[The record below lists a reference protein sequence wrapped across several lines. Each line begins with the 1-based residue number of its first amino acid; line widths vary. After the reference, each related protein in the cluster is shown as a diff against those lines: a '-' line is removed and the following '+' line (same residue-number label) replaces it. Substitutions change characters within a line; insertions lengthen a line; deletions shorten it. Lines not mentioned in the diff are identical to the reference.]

1 MIRISVLVALTLL
14 VPTRAFAQVGDPE
27 AGREV
32 FEANCAMCHGSDA
45 SGMMGIHPSLRGAV
59 ERLTLE
65 GVEVTV
71 LNGRD
76 TSPPM
81 PSFGGRLSEE
91 ELDDVVA
98 YLDTLPVGPR
108 NFGAEDGGM
117 MGMDGMMDGGM
128 WYWLAWIALFLV
140 VLSWIIIASV
150 FVTRA
155 LWKRDDGRRR
165 VTHPNPVQSE
175 HGFGR
180 APGALEQPP
189 GRKPSSVTSTRRW
202 MAAFEGSAF
211 AAPSAWMQKLASSP
225 GEMSSRT
232 MSLRAPSLNNSVSMS
247 CS

>member
-1 MIRISVLVALTLL
+1 MIRISVFVALTLL
-14 VPTRAFAQVGDPE
+14 VPTRSLARAGDPE

-65 GVEVTV
+65 GVEVTMR
-71 LNGRD
+71 NGRA
-76 TSPPM
+76 TNPPM
-81 PSFGGRLSEE
+81 PSFEGRLSEE

-128 WYWLAWIALFLV
+128 WSWLAWIALFLV
-140 VLSWIIIASV
+140 VLAGFIIASV

-155 LWKRDDGRRR
+155 LWKRGDGRSSSPRD
-165 VTHPNPVQSE
+165 
-175 HGFGR
+175 
-180 APGALEQPP
+180 AALEILKERYARGEIFHEASDRHGPKDFSRALAVRDDP
-189 GRKPSSVTSTRRW
+189 LGVCDIRLWSSTIC
-202 MAAFEGSAF
+202 
-211 AAPSAWMQKLASSP
+211 
-225 GEMSSRT
+225 
-232 MSLRAPSLNNSVSMS
+232 SLQA
-247 CS
+247 

>member
-117 MGMDGMMDGGM
+117 MDTDGMMDG
-128 WYWLAWIALFLV
+128 LDV
-140 VLSWIIIASV
+140 VLARLD
-150 FVTRA
+150 RA
-155 LWKRDDGRRR
+155 LPCRALMDHHRFCLR
-165 VTHPNPVQSE
+165 HQSPVE
-175 HGFGR
+175 ER
-180 APGALEQPP
+180 
-189 GRKPSSVTSTRRW
+189 
-202 MAAFEGSAF
+202 
-211 AAPSAWMQKLASSP
+211 
-225 GEMSSRT
+225 
-232 MSLRAPSLNNSVSMS
+232 
-247 CS
+247 